1 MAQSAPGPMNQ
12 FTAHLDRGWDL
23 VSRGDYAGALLSAEK
38 GLELDQESPEVHN
51 LMGFIHAAE
60 GNAEDALEHYKQAV
74 ALDDTFVEAMLNAA
88 EVLMHPLGDHGEALN
103 FIDEALDFMEE
114 EEDEFTDAL
123 LLKIDVLLA
132 MEDLDAAKR
141 AVRRLPDGPFEH
153 PDLGLLVGRA
163 KLEVGDIEGGAPP
176 ILAAAEANPTNPEV
190 QYYLGVVL
198 EARGDRHGATVAFL
212 RCRELDMNSPAPPW
226 TLPPERFEREVQR
239 ALGRLTEAERE
250 LLDGALVVV
259 VGAPGAEVVADGID
273 PRIEALLDM
282 STEGAPP
289 RVSRVFVYQ
298 RNIERSANGQLDVE
312 DAVIRALSR
321 ELTMIS
327 SEPKAP

>member
-1 MAQSAPGPMNQ
+1 MKFAICNETYRDLDFGEVCDQVAACGYEGIEIAPFTLKEDPRELDERECAKFGARARSA
-12 FTAHLDRGWDL
+12 
-23 VSRGDYAGALLSAEK
+23 
-38 GLELDQESPEVHN
+38 GLEVVGLHWLLVKPAWLNLTTDDPLLQKDTVAFGQHLARSCAAMGGQIMVWGSPQQRS
-51 LMGFIHAAE
+51 LAE
-60 GNAEDALEHYKQAV
+60 GWEYR
-74 ALDDTFVEAMLNAA
+74 
-88 EVLMHPLGDHGEALN
+88 
-103 FIDEALDFMEE
+103 
-114 EEDEFTDAL
+114 
-123 LLKIDVLLA
+123 
-132 MEDLDAAKR
+132 DAAKR
-141 AVRRLPDGPFEH
+141 AARRLPDGPFEL

-198 EARGDRHGATVAFL
+198 EAQGDRHGATVAFL

-226 TLPPERFEREVQR
+226 TLTPERFEREVQR

-298 RNIERSANGQLDVE
+298 RNIERGANGQLDVE
-312 DAVIRALSR
+312 DAIVRALSR
-321 ELTMIS
+321 ELTVLS
-327 SEPKAP
+327 SEPEAP